1 MSDDLAAL
9 AARTEAE
16 LAAAADLRA
25 LDAVRVAVL
34 GKSGALTGLLK
45 GLGAVAAEERK
56 ARGAALNALK
66 TQLEAAIEARRGV
79 LEAAELDARLAAERQ
94 DMTLPPRP
102 FAPGGPG
109 GGKGGIHPISRT
121 IEELTAIFGAMGF
134 RVVEGPD
141 IEGDWYNF
149 AALNIPDHHP
159 ARQDQDTF
167 YLPAAAGGYLPGEM
181 NGRRPPAGPQAR
193 EAQKTVLRTQTSPL
207 QIRTMLHEAPPIRVI
222 APGRT
227 YRADHDATHSPMFHQ
242 VEGLVIDKGITLGH
256 LKGCLTDFLRAF
268 FGIADLPVRFRS
280 SYFPFTEPSMEV
292 DIGWNRKTGELGAGS
307 DWLEI
312 LGSGMVHPRVLAN
325 CGLDPREWQG
335 FAFGMGIE
343 RITMLKHGMADL
355 RPFFESD
362 TRWLSH
368 YGANPLAPAS
378 LHEGV

>member
-1 MSDDLAAL
+1 MSDDLLAL
-9 AARTEAE
+9 AASTEAE
-16 LAAAADLRA
+16 LAAATDLRA

-34 GKSGALTGLLK
+34 GKSGALTALLK
-45 GLGAVAAEERK
+45 GLGAIAPEQRK
-56 ARGAALNALK
+56 ERGAAVNALK
-66 TQLEAAIEARRGV
+66 TQLEAAIEASKTL
-79 LEAAELDARLAAERQ
+79 LEAAALDAKLASETI

-102 FAPGGPG
+102 FPPGGT
-109 GGKGGIHPISRT
+109 GGIHPISRT
-121 IEELTAIFGAMGF
+121 MEELTAIFGAMGF
-134 RVVEGPD
+134 SVVEGPD

-167 YLPAAAGGYLPGEM
+167 YLPGMIE
-181 NGRRPPAGPQAR
+181 GRR
-193 EAQKTVLRTQTSPL
+193 TVLRTQTSPL
-207 QIRTMLHEAPPIRVI
+207 QIRTMIGQAPPIRVI

-242 VEGLVIDKGITLGH
+242 VEGLVIDRGITLGH
-256 LKGCLTDFLRAF
+256 LKGCLMDFLRSF
-268 FGIADLPVRFRS
+268 FGNATLPVRFRS

-292 DIGWNRKTGELGAGS
+292 DIGWNRRTGELGAGS

-325 CGLDPREWQG
+325 CGLDAREWQG

-355 RPFFESD
+355 RPFFEGD
-362 TRWLSH
+362 TRWLAH
-368 YGANPLAPAS
+368 YGTNPLSPAS